1 MVSPC
6 QGAGPIPGVGD
17 DEKRGVASSGA
28 VGYPRGTLAETQ
40 HLPSLHA
47 HSAAIPSL
55 PLQGM
60 RKGGVTTHTR
70 VPGEDPPLP
79 GTATVQ
85 PLLGTH
91 HEPPGAKGQECI
103 WCNKR
108 TEAMGAGRCTG
119 STAGTRGPELFETG
133 MERNNKAVNHDTKH
147 AFILFTKTAWI
158 AKTLQTAFQFN
169 DVESWRDGDL
179 NRREIS
185 LFITASAQVLQYY
198 FYFDFNFSKFTKIT
212 SRSKPLQLGF
222 FLYAVFLVLY

>member
-1 MVSPC
+1 MTKSVEW
-6 QGAGPIPGVGD
+6 QAQELEAIPGVPSQRRSISPPCTPTVQRFPPCRSRA
-17 DEKRGVASSGA
+17 RG
-28 VGYPRGTLAETQ
+28 
-40 HLPSLHA
+40 
-47 HSAAIPSL
+47 
-55 PLQGM
+55 
-60 RKGGVTTHTR
+60 KGVTTHTR
-70 VPGEDPPLP
+70 VPGEDPPPP

-108 TEAMGAGRCTG
+108 TEAMGASRCAG

-222 FLYAVFLVLY
+222 FSVCSISCSILIN